1 MSSEAAAP
9 AGPVDFIEAGAKAGA
24 GASKGA
30 TVGTASGCGADAVLA
45 GSVAA
50 SLWTDSRTARFT
62 LISLMMPSCWSRH
75 DVAAHKHTIIRAC
88 PLFKQFVHCTRGE
101 VTSAQAQSTDRRPR
115 CCCWSCEPAPSGRR
129 NRAKQWRDRE
139 QT

>member
-62 LISLMMPSCWSRH
+62 LISLMLPSCWSRH

-88 PLFKQFVHCTRGE
+88 SLFKRFVHCTRGGSYKRA
-101 VTSAQAQSTDRRPR
+101 SAIGGSPPEMLLLA
-115 CCCWSCEPAPSGRR
+115 CEPAPSGRR
-129 NRAKQWRDRE
+129 NRAK
-139 QT
+139 

>member
-9 AGPVDFIEAGAKAGA
+9 AGPVDFIESGAKVGA

-30 TVGTASGCGADAVLA
+30 TVGTASSCGADAVLA
-45 GSVAA
+45 GGVVA

-62 LISLMMPSCWSRH
+62 LISLMLSSCWSRH

-88 PLFKQFVHCTRGE
+88 FLFKRFVHCTRGG
-101 VTSAQAQSTDRRPR
+101 SY
-115 CCCWSCEPAPSGRR
+115 
-129 NRAKQWRDRE
+129 NRAGAIGESPARMLL
-139 QT
+139 